1 MVDLARMVST
11 ITPVTA
17 HWGLLEITVKQV
29 VYVLLLL
36 NLSLYHNELNHG

>member
-1 MVDLARMVST
+1 MEDLARMVST

-17 HWGLLEITVKQV
+17 HWGLLEIPVKQV